1 MAFAASSLI
10 LAHYYLPLNVA
21 LESNA
26 DFERRHTMINKL
38 DNSNEDVG
46 NKIFKVFQN
55 SYKVEAQLINA
66 SNFPPLSRSI
76 KDIKNSETLFYGFY
90 ENGCIAGVIEV
101 VVKGNQLEID
111 SLTVDPKY
119 FKKGIA
125 GQLISYIL
133 DLFEFTEAI
142 VETAVANDPAI
153 NLYKKYGFVEFK
165 QWTPAHGIRKVA
177 MSLKNDL

>member
-1 MAFAASSLI
+1 LVFAPASLI
-10 LAHYYLPLNVA
+10 LTNYYLPVNGA

-26 DFERRHTMINKL
+26 YFESRHTMIIKL

-46 NKIFKVFQN
+46 NQIFKVFQN

-66 SNFPPLSRSI
+66 YNFPPLSRSS

-90 ENGCIAGVIEV
+90 ENGCLAGVIEIV
-101 VVKGNQLEID
+101 AKGKQLAID

-119 FKKGIA
+119 FRKGIA

-177 MSLKNDL
+177 MSLKNAL